1 MGVERAAVHIAA
13 RQHGVITRAQLIT
26 AGLSAD
32 AIRHRVV
39 TGWLQRMH
47 RGVYLIGAVEPPL
60 AWPTAA
66 VLACGDAALLSHYP
80 AAVHWSIRPPST
92 GAIHVT
98 VVGRHVR
105 GPAGVTVHRTTN
117 LHPHDATR
125 HRGIPVTSLAR
136 TLLDIASDTPPKH
149 LARALDEARIRH
161 ALSDH
166 ALKAQFAR
174 YPNHRGVAAMK
185 RAMHTDPR
193 LTRSEAE
200 GRLLELIREA
210 GLPEPQTNVIVEGHG
225 VDVFWPEHRLAV
237 EVDGYA
243 FHSSRAAFERDRRR
257 DADLRVG
264 GIDVLRV
271 TWTQIADEPL
281 PLVALLATAHGQR
294 RRGLRDW
301 SSLRV

>member
-1 MGVERAAVHIAA
+1 MQPPFRDTRALRRAPCHICGLPRRFGDAARPGPRECHVMGVERAAVHIAA

-32 AIRHRVV
+32 AIRHHVV

-66 VLACGDAALLSHYP
+66 VLACGDAALLSHSP

-149 LARALDEARIRH
+149 LARALDA
-161 ALSDH
+161 ASDTPF
-166 ALKAQFAR
+166 QTM
-174 YPNHRGVAAMK
+174 PSK
-185 RAMHTDPR
+185 RSSPATP
-193 LTRSEAE
+193 TT
-200 GRLLELIREA
+200 A
-210 GLPEPQTNVIVEGHG
+210 GSPQ
-225 VDVFWPEHRLAV
+225 
-237 EVDGYA
+237 
-243 FHSSRAAFERDRRR
+243 
-257 DADLRVG
+257 
-264 GIDVLRV
+264 
-271 TWTQIADEPL
+271 
-281 PLVALLATAHGQR
+281 
-294 RRGLRDW
+294 
-301 SSLRV
+301 